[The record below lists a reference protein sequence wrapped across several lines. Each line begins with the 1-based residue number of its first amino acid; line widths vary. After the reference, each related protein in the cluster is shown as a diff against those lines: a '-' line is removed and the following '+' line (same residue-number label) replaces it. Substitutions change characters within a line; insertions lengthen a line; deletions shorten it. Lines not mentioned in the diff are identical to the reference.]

1 MNSKLTDF
9 GVSGKLLL
17 NEWDDIE
24 GNQNE
29 PQNWQNHDDTEDK
42 TVVIPLI
49 VWVLIAVA

>member
-9 GVSGKLLL
+9 GVSGKLWL

-29 PQNWQNHDDTEDK
+29 AQNWQNHDDTKDK

>member
-17 NEWDDIE
+17 NEWDHIGE
-24 GNQNE
+24 NQDE
-29 PQNWQNHDDTEDK
+29 SQNWQNHDDTEDQ

-49 VWVLIAVA
+49 V